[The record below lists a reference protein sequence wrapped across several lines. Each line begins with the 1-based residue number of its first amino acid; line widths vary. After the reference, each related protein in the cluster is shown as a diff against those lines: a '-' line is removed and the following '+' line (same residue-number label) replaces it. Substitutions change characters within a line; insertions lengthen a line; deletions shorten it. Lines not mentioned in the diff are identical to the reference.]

1 MARQTKPLS
10 DVQIRNSKPVEG
22 KTVKIF
28 DGDGLFLMISPS
40 GSKGWRFKFRLHG
53 KERLM
58 SFGTYPEISLLE
70 AREKRLEARK
80 LVAKG
85 IDPIQVKQQQAQLQR
100 DIHENTF
107 QRVAEEWLPLQ
118 KDLADSTRKMIQAR
132 LDRDIY
138 PAIGKLPISSIK
150 PKIILDGVIRPMEQ
164 RGAGVLSRRVKSIM
178 SQVFAYAVGCEYVDR
193 NPTADIAGLLQK
205 IDRGHMAAVT
215 DPGELSA
222 LLKSIDGYEGSLSV
236 KCALQLLP
244 LLFVRPGELRTM
256 RWQDIDLDAKEW
268 RFVAPKTKTERIV
281 PLSRQSIEILEK
293 LKPLTGQLQLCFP
306 SIRSVMKPLSNN
318 TFNAAFR
325 RMGYDQQTVT
335 AHGFRATA
343 RTIMDEVLQQRVD
356 LIEHQLGHTVKD
368 ALGRAYNRTS
378 HLPERH
384 KMMQRWAD
392 YLDMLKAGGK
402 VIPLRRNDGRE

>member
-1 MARQTKPLS
+1 MPRKTVPLS
-10 DVQIRNSKPVEG
+10 DVQIRNAKP
-22 KTVKIF
+22 KAKQSMLY
-28 DGDGLFLMISPS
+28 DGDGLFLLISAS

-58 SFGTYPEISLLE
+58 SFGTYPEISLSE

-80 LVAKG
+80 LVEKG
-85 IDPIQVKQQQAQLQR
+85 IDPIQMKQQQVQLQR
-100 DIHENTF
+100 DINENTF
-107 QRVAEEWLPLQ
+107 QKVAEEWLPLQ
-118 KDLADSTRKMIQAR
+118 KDLAESTLKMIQSR

-164 RGAGVLSRRVKSIM
+164 RGAGVLSRRVKTIM
-178 SQVFAYAVGCEYVDR
+178 SQVFTYAVGCEYTER

-205 IDRGHMAAVT
+205 VERGHMAAVT
-215 DPGELSA
+215 DPVELAA
-222 LLKSIDGYEGSLSV
+222 LLKSIDGYEGSQSV

-244 LLFVRPGELRTM
+244 LLFVRPGELRAM

-281 PLSRQSIEILEK
+281 PLSRQSIEILET
-293 LKPLTGQLQLCFP
+293 LRPITGHLQLCFP
-306 SIRSVMKPLSNN
+306 SIRSVMKPVSNN

-325 RMGYDQQTVT
+325 RMGYDQKTVT

-343 RTIMDEVLQQRVD
+343 RTILDEVLQQRVD

-384 KMMQRWAD
+384 RMMQLWSD
-392 YLDMLKAGGK
+392 YLAGLKTGGK
-402 VIPLRRNDGRE
+402 VIPLRRNA